1 MKKYDSIFKST
12 SDCDIIT
19 RIGNLKYKSIKVN
32 QSDEQWGQKKVEEKS
47 EGPNRPMT
55 THQIF

>member
-32 QSDEQWGQKKVEEKS
+32 QSDEQ
-47 EGPNRPMT
+47 
-55 THQIF
+55 